1 MSTWELWKSQ
11 KMSSQKNNDHP
22 ISCYDPRRFDSVSH
36 GGYTLE
42 QAKAGGRKRAATG
55 KKHPVYK
62 FYLPE
67 NVDTVSLSPDY
78 KHGVA
83 GGQARIKA
91 ATRDNK
97 GRFTK

>member
-1 MSTWELWKSQ
+1 MTGRLVPGLLL
-11 KMSSQKNNDHP
+11 QKNNMDNDHP

-67 NVDTVSLSPDY
+67 NDTVSLPIDY
-78 KHGVA
+78 RHGQA
-83 GGQARIKA
+83 GGFARIKA
-91 ATRDNK
+91 ASRDNK
-97 GRFTK
+97 GRFIK